1 MTLLTADARGVYTIS
16 VTPFTD
22 SGEVDWDSL
31 ERVVDFYFEAGS
43 DGLTILGMMGEAPK
57 LTQAESRAVAE
68 RVIRRAGSRP
78 VVVGVSAPGLAAIG
92 ELGKAVMDMGAAG
105 CMVTTPGSLKT
116 DPQIH
121 AYFGQVA
128 RTLGDGVPIVLQ
140 DFPLATG
147 VHISEAVLGRIIDDF
162 PQVVVLKHE
171 DWPGLAK
178 ISGIRKAEAAGR
190 RRISVLCGNGG
201 MFLPEEIAR
210 GADGAMTG
218 FGFPEM
224 MVDVVRLASEGEID
238 RAQDIFDAYLPLVR
252 YEQQPGAGLAV
263 RKHVLAKRGAIASAA
278 LRAPGGGLSPEAEAE
293 VERLLARQDKRLKE
307 LNGWTSD

>member
-1 MTLLTADARGVYTIS
+1 MTRLTPDAKGVFVIS

-22 SGEVDWDSL
+22 NGAIDFDSL
-31 ERVVDFYFEAGS
+31 DRVVDFYFDKGA

-68 RVIRRAGSRP
+68 RVIKRAGNRP

-92 ELGKAVMDMGAAG
+92 ELGKAVMDMGAAA
-105 CMVTTPGSLKT
+105 CMVTTPGSLKA

-121 AYFGQVA
+121 GYFGQVA
-128 RTLGDGVPIVLQ
+128 RTLGEDTPIVLQ

-147 VHISEAVLGRIIDDF
+147 VHISDAVLGQIIDDV
-162 PQVVVLKHE
+162 PQVVMLKHE
-171 DWPGLAK
+171 DWPGLSK
-178 ISGIRKAEAAGR
+178 ITALRRAEAQGR
-190 RRISVLCGNGG
+190 RRISILCGNGG
-201 MFLPEEIAR
+201 VFLPEEVAR

-218 FGFPEM
+218 FGYPEM
-224 MVDVVRLASEGEID
+224 LADVVRLAAAGDLD

-263 RKHVLAKRGAIASAA
+263 RKYVLAKRGAIASAA
-278 LRAPGGGLSPEAEAE
+278 LRAPGSGLSPEAVAE

-307 LNGWTSD
+307 LG

>member
-1 MTLLTADARGVYTIS
+1 MTLTAEARGVYVIS

-22 SGEVDWDSL
+22 SGEIDFDSL
-31 ERVVDFYFEAGS
+31 DRVVDFYFDKGA

-68 RVIRRAGSRP
+68 RVIRRAGGKP

-92 ELGKAVMDMGAAG
+92 ELGRAVMDMGAAG

-121 AYFGQVA
+121 GYFAQVA
-128 RTLGDGVPIVLQ
+128 RTLGEDVPIVLQ
-140 DFPLATG
+140 DFPLSTG
-147 VHISEAVLGRIIDDF
+147 VHISDDVLGRIIDDV
-162 PQVVVLKHE
+162 PQVVMLKHE

-178 ISGIRKAEAAGR
+178 ISRIRQAEAAGR
-190 RRISVLCGNGG
+190 RRISILCGNGG
-201 MFLPEEIAR
+201 IFLPEEIAR

-218 FGFPEM
+218 FGYPEM
-224 MVDVVRLASEGEID
+224 LADVVRLAGAGEMD
-238 RAQDIFDAYLPLVR
+238 RAQDIFDAYLPMVR

-263 RKHVLAKRGAIASAA
+263 RKYVLARRGAIASAA
-278 LRAPGGGLSPEAEAE
+278 LRAPGAGLAPEAIAE

-307 LNGWTSD
+307 LN

>member
-1 MTLLTADARGVYTIS
+1 MTLLTSDAKGVFVIA
-16 VTPFTD
+16 VTPFTPQ
-22 SGEVDWDSL
+22 GEIDFDSL
-31 ERVVDFYFEAGS
+31 DRVVDFYFEKGA

-57 LTQAESRAVAE
+57 LTQAESRAVAD
-68 RVIRRAGSRP
+68 RVIRRAEGKP

-105 CMVTTPGSLKT
+105 VMATTPGSLKT

-128 RTLGDGVPIVLQ
+128 RVLGDDVPIVLQ

-147 VHISEAVLGRIIDDF
+147 VQISGDVLASIIDDVE
-162 PQVVVLKHE
+162 QVVMLKHE
-171 DWPGLAK
+171 DWPGLEK
-178 ISGIRKAEAAGR
+178 ITRIRADEANGR

-201 MFLPEEIAR
+201 VFLPEEMAR

-224 MVDVVRLASEGEID
+224 LADIVRLGAAGDMD
-238 RAQDIFDAYLPLVR
+238 RAHDVFGAYLPLVR

-263 RKHVLAKRGAIASAA
+263 RKYVLAQRGAIISPA
-278 LRAPGGGLSPEAEAE
+278 LRVPGAGLTALAMAE
-293 VERLLARQDKRLKE
+293 VDRLLARQETRLKE
-307 LNGWTSD
+307 LN